1 MPVGRKSW
9 KKKPNFKDITV
20 KLHNISFNNLK
31 RRKGKM
37 IFLVLGLFIG
47 IATIVTLLSITESM
61 SRDIEDRLDQFG
73 ANIVMVPRSDNLALS
88 YGGITM
94 GGVNYQTVEFD
105 EARLPEIRT
114 IEFNKNLGL
123 VAPKVLGTA
132 TVKGK
137 EVLLMGVDFET
148 ELQLKNWWQFE
159 GTPPAAPNELLIGS
173 QTAAT
178 FNLGV
183 GDPLTIGGSD
193 FIITSILKPTGA
205 SEDGIIIGD
214 LHAFQKILGKDGKIS
229 MVEIA
234 AFCRDC
240 PITEMVLQIGEK
252 FPEAKVTALRQAV
265 MSKMQSIEMFKTF
278 SYGIAVLVIFIG
290 SLLVFITM
298 MGSVNE
304 RTREIGIFRAI
315 GFRRGHV
322 MQIILL
328 EAMVVGLVGGILGYF
343 GGSGIAWATLPLVIK
358 NGSFA
363 GLNYTLGGVA
373 LLLSVALSLIAS
385 LYPAQKASKLDPSE
399 ALRAL

>member
-1 MPVGRKSW
+1 M
-9 KKKPNFKDITV
+9 

-47 IATIVTLLSITESM
+47 IATIVTLMSITESM
-61 SRDIEDRLDQFG
+61 THDIEDRLDQYG
-73 ANIVMVPRSDNLALS
+73 ANIVMVPRSDNLNLS

-94 GGVNYQTVEFD
+94 GGVNYQTVEFA
-105 EARLPEIRT
+105 EERIPEIRA
-114 IEFNKNLGL
+114 IEYSKNLGL
-123 VAPKVLGTA
+123 VAPKVLGAA
-132 TVKGK
+132 TVKDK
-137 EVLLMGVDFET
+137 DVLLMGVDFET
-148 ELQLKNWWQFE
+148 ELQLKNWWHFD
-159 GTPPAAPNELLIGS
+159 GTTPTAPNELLLGS

-178 FNLGV
+178 FNLTV
-183 GDPLTIGGSD
+183 GDTLNISGENFTVA
-193 FIITSILKPTGA
+193 SILKPTGT

-214 LHAFQKILGKDGKIS
+214 LHAFQKILDKEGKIS
-229 MVEIA
+229 MVEIQ

-240 PITEMVLQIGEK
+240 PISELVLQIGEK
-252 FPEAKVTALRQAV
+252 FPEAKVTGLRQAM
-265 MSKMQSIEMFKTF
+265 MSKMQTVEMFKTF

-290 SLLVFITM
+290 SLLVFVTM

-328 EAMVVGLVGGILGYF
+328 EAMVVGLVGGLLGYL
-343 GGSGIAWATLPLVIK
+343 GGSGIAWAALPLVLK
-358 NGSFA
+358 SGAFA
-363 GLNYTLGGVA
+363 GLNYSLGGVS
-373 LLLSVALSLIAS
+373 LLLAVALSLIAS
-385 LYPAQKASKLDPSE
+385 LYPAQKASRLDPSE

>member
-1 MPVGRKSW
+1 M
-9 KKKPNFKDITV
+9 
-20 KLHNISFNNLK
+20 KLHNISFNNLG

-37 IFLVLGLFIG
+37 VFLVMGLFIG

-73 ANIVMVPRSDNLALS
+73 ANIVMVPKSENLSLS
-88 YGGITM
+88 YGGVSM
-94 GGVNYQTVEFD
+94 GGVNYKTVEFD
-105 EARLPEIRT
+105 EARIPEIRT
-114 IEFNKNLGL
+114 IENSKNLGL
-123 VAPKVLGTA
+123 VAPKVLGAA

-137 EVLLMGVDFET
+137 NILLMGVDLET

-159 GTPPAAPNELLIGS
+159 GTPAAAANELIIGS
-173 QTAAT
+173 QTAKT
-178 FNLGV
+178 YNLAV
-183 GDPLTIGGSD
+183 GDSLAISGKD
-193 FIITSILKPTGA
+193 FVVATILKPTGA

-214 LHAFQKILGKDGKIS
+214 LHAFQKILDKEGKVS
-229 MVEIA
+229 MVEIQ

-240 PITEMVLQIGEK
+240 PITELVLQISEK

-265 MSKMQSIEMFKTF
+265 MSKMQSIDMFKTF

-290 SLLVFITM
+290 SLLVFVTM

-328 EAMVVGLVGGILGYF
+328 EAMVIGLIGGILGYLGGNAIAF
-343 GGSGIAWATLPLVIK
+343 GAMPFVLRDGT
-358 NGSFA
+358 FA
-363 GLNYTLGGVA
+363 GFNYNLGGVA
-373 LLLSVALSLIAS
+373 VLLSIALSLIAS
-385 LYPAQKASKLDPSE
+385 LYPAQKASRLDPSE

>member
-1 MPVGRKSW
+1 M
-9 KKKPNFKDITV
+9 

-47 IATIVTLLSITESM
+47 IATIVTLMSITESM
-61 SRDIEDRLDQFG
+61 THDIEDRLDQYG

-94 GGVNYQTVEFD
+94 GGVNYQTIEFD
-105 EARLPEIRT
+105 EEKIPEIRT
-114 IEFNKNLGL
+114 IENSKNIGL
-123 VAPKVLGTA
+123 VAPKVLGA
-132 TVKGK
+132 AKVRGK
-137 EVLLMGVDFET
+137 DVLLMGVNFET
-148 ELQLKNWWQFE
+148 EMQLKNWWQLE
-159 GTPPAAPNELLIGS
+159 GAPPAAPNELLIGS
-173 QTAAT
+173 QTAVTYDLA
-178 FNLGV
+178 V
-183 GDPLTIGGSD
+183 GDTLDIKGDDYTV
-193 FIITSILKPTGA
+193 TAILKPTGS
-205 SEDGIIIGD
+205 SEDGIIVGD
-214 LHAFQKILGKDGKIS
+214 LHTFQNILGKEGKVS
-229 MVEIA
+229 MVEIQ

-240 PITEMVLQIGEK
+240 PITELTLQISEK
-252 FPEAKVTALRQAV
+252 FPEAKVTGLRQAM
-265 MSKMQSIEMFKTF
+265 MSKMQTVEMFKTF

-290 SLLVFITM
+290 SLLVFVTM

-328 EAMVVGLVGGILGYF
+328 EAMVVGLIGGLLGYL
-343 GGSGIAWATLPLVIK
+343 GGNAIAWVSLPLVVK
-358 NGSFA
+358 SSSFA
-363 GLNYTLGGVA
+363 GLNYNLGGVS
-373 LLLSVALSLIAS
+373 LLLAVALSLIAS

>member
-1 MPVGRKSW
+1 
-9 KKKPNFKDITV
+9 V
-20 KLHNISFNNLK
+20 KLHNISFNNLN

-73 ANIVMVPRSDNLALS
+73 ANIVMVPKSENLSLS
-88 YGGITM
+88 YGGVSM
-94 GGVNYQTVEFD
+94 GGVNYKTVEFD
-105 EARLPEIRT
+105 EARIPDIRT
-114 IEFNKNLGL
+114 IEYSKNLGL
-123 VAPKVLGTA
+123 VAPKVLGA
-132 TVKGK
+132 ASVKGK
-137 EVLLMGVDFET
+137 DVLLMGVDFES
-148 ELQLKNWWQFE
+148 ELALKNWWQWE
-159 GTPPAAPNELLIGS
+159 GTPPAQPDELLIGS
-173 QTAAT
+173 QTAST
-178 FNLGV
+178 FKLAV
-183 GDPLTIGGSD
+183 GDSLVLGEQEFTV
-193 FIITSILKPTGA
+193 TSILKPTGA
-205 SEDGIIIGD
+205 TEDGIIIGD
-214 LHAFQKILGKDGKIS
+214 LHAFQKVLGKEGKVS

-240 PITEMVLQIGEK
+240 PITELVLQIAEK
-252 FPEAKVTALRQAV
+252 FPDAKVTALRQAV
-265 MSKMQSIEMFKTF
+265 MSKMQSIEMFKSF

-290 SLLVFITM
+290 SLLVFVTM

-328 EAMVVGLVGGILGYF
+328 EAMVVGLIGGLLGF
-343 GGSGIAWATLPLVIK
+343 IGGNGISWAVMPLVIK
-358 NGSFA
+358 DGSFA
-363 GLNYTLGGVA
+363 GLNYNMGGIS
-373 LLLSVALSLIAS
+373 LLLAVSLSLLAS

>member
-1 MPVGRKSW
+1 
-9 KKKPNFKDITV
+9 V
-20 KLHNISFNNLK
+20 KLHNISFNNLN

-73 ANIVMVPRSDNLALS
+73 ANIVMVPKSENLSLS
-88 YGGITM
+88 YGGVSM
-94 GGVNYQTVEFD
+94 GGVNYKTVEFD
-105 EARLPEIRT
+105 EARIPDIRT
-114 IEFNKNLGL
+114 IENSKNLGL
-123 VAPKVLGTA
+123 VAPKILGLTSI
-132 TVKGK
+132 KGK
-137 EVLLMGVDFET
+137 DVLLMGVDFES
-148 ELQLKNWWQFE
+148 ELALKNWWQFE
-159 GTPPAAPNELLIGS
+159 GIPPAQPNELLIGS
-173 QTAAT
+173 QTAST
-178 FNLGV
+178 YKLGV
-183 GDPLTIGGSD
+183 GDSLVLGEKEFTV
-193 FIITSILKPTGA
+193 TSILKPTGA
-205 SEDGIIIGD
+205 TEDGIIIGD
-214 LHAFQKILGKDGKIS
+214 LHAFQKVLGKEGKVS

-240 PITEMVLQIGEK
+240 PITELVLQIAEK
-252 FPEAKVTALRQAV
+252 FPDAKVTALRQAV
-265 MSKMQSIEMFKTF
+265 MSKMQSIEMFKSF

-290 SLLVFITM
+290 SLLVFVTM

-328 EAMVVGLVGGILGYF
+328 EAMVVGLVGGILGYL
-343 GGSGIAWATLPLVIK
+343 GGNTIAFTAMPLVIK
-358 NGSFA
+358 DGAFA
-363 GLNYTLGGVA
+363 GFNYSLGGLAV
-373 LLLSVALSLIAS
+373 LLSIALSLIAS

>member
-1 MPVGRKSW
+1 M
-9 KKKPNFKDITV
+9 

-73 ANIVMVPRSDNLALS
+73 ANIVMVPRSDNLALT

-94 GGVNYQTVEFD
+94 GGVNYQTVEFS
-105 EARLPEIRT
+105 EERIPEIRT
-114 IEFNKNLGL
+114 IENSKNLGL
-123 VAPKVLGTA
+123 VAAKVLGA
-132 TVKGK
+132 AKIK
-137 EVLLMGVDFET
+137 KRDVLLMGVEFET
-148 ELQLKNWWQFE
+148 ELQLKNWWQFD
-159 GTPPAAPNELLIGS
+159 GTPPAAPHDLLIGS
-173 QTAAT
+173 QAAAT
-178 FNLGV
+178 FDVVV
-183 GDPLTIGGSD
+183 GDKLEIGGRD
-193 FIITSILKPTGA
+193 FVVTSILKPTGT

-214 LHAFQKILGKDGKIS
+214 LHAFQKILGKEGTVS
-229 MVEIA
+229 MVEVQ

-240 PITEMVLQIGEK
+240 PITEMVLQISEK
-252 FPEAKVTALRQAV
+252 FPEAKVTGLRQAM
-265 MSKMQSIEMFKTF
+265 MSKMQTVEMFKTF
-278 SYGIAVLVIFIG
+278 SYGIAILVIFIG
-290 SLLVFITM
+290 SLLVFVTM

-328 EAMVVGLVGGILGYF
+328 EAMVVGLIGGLLGYI
-343 GGSGIAWATLPLVIK
+343 GGNGIAWAALPLVVK

-363 GLNYTLGGVA
+363 GLNYNLGGVA

>member
-1 MPVGRKSW
+1 M
-9 KKKPNFKDITV
+9 

-47 IATIVTLLSITESM
+47 IATIVTLMSITESM
-61 SRDIEDRLDQFG
+61 THDIEDRLDQYG

-105 EARLPEIRT
+105 EEKIPEIRT
-114 IEFNKNLGL
+114 IENSKNIGL
-123 VAPKVLGTA
+123 VAPKVLGA
-132 TVKGK
+132 AKVMGK
-137 EVLLMGVDFET
+137 DVLLMGVDFET
-148 ELQLKNWWQFE
+148 EMQLKNWWHFE
-159 GTPPAAPNELLIGS
+159 GAPPAASNELLLGS

-178 FNLGV
+178 YDLAV
-183 GDPLTIGGSD
+183 GDTLDIKGDDYTV
-193 FIITSILKPTGA
+193 TAILKPTGS
-205 SEDGIIIGD
+205 SEDGIIVGD
-214 LHAFQKILGKDGKIS
+214 LHTFQNILGKEGKVS
-229 MVEIA
+229 MVEIQ

-240 PITEMVLQIGEK
+240 PITELTLQISEK
-252 FPEAKVTALRQAV
+252 FPEAKVTGLRQAM
-265 MSKMQSIEMFKTF
+265 MSKMQTVEMFKTF

-290 SLLVFITM
+290 SLLVFVTM

-328 EAMVVGLVGGILGYF
+328 EAMVVGLIGGLLGYL
-343 GGSGIAWATLPLVIK
+343 GGNAIAWVSLPLVVK
-358 NGSFA
+358 SSSFA
-363 GLNYTLGGVA
+363 GLNYNLGGVS
-373 LLLSVALSLIAS
+373 LLLAVALSLIAS